1 MIWFWI
7 LLGFAVIFLA
17 FVAWRMRFRRARLR
31 GAAKTRAFA
40 QFESARKL
48 SDPARRV
55 VEADIVLDH
64 ALKELGYSG
73 SLGEKLKTMGVRF
86 SNVDAIW
93 RAHKLRNRIA
103 HEPGVSI
110 SDKEAEVA
118 LRAFEKALKA
128 LS

>member
-1 MIWFWI
+1 MIWFWV
-7 LLGFAVIFLA
+7 LLGLAIVFLA
-17 FVAWRMRFRRARLR
+17 FVGWRMRFRRARLR

-64 ALKELGYSG
+64 ALKGLGYQG
-73 SLGEKLKTMGVRF
+73 QFGEKLKKMGVRF
-86 SNVDAIW
+86 SNLDAVW
-93 RAHKLRNRIA
+93 KAHKLRNRIA

-110 SDKEAEVA
+110 ADAEAEQA
-118 LRAFEKALKA
+118 LRAFERALKD
-128 LS
+128 LT